1 MQIKRFD
8 NTNFTSLKNPV
19 KCFYVNTPKGKLYV
33 EEVRLSK
40 KNPDDAMK
48 VSEFFNKN
56 FIDGSSDPLWK
67 EYLLPYNKKQFE
79 EKNKRYASY
88 LTNIFEHDDGN
99 TTLLLA
105 RDYFN
110 KIRGAVFSQT
120 YNDPESLYDK
130 KLCNI
135 EALAVEK
142 DYRHSNLGKSL
153 MEKTMRS
160 AKNAFTDAVLT
171 GYNKAV
177 PFYKKLGFKV
187 LPKDTK
193 QKKYFYKEL
202 QKERDDIPTY
212 TQIMYKPLQEK
223 SQRFYDRIDVK
234 SRFSE
239 FISNLKQQIT
249 G

>member
-1 MQIKRFD
+1 
-8 NTNFTSLKNPV
+8 
-19 KCFYVNTPKGKLYV
+19 
-33 EEVRLSK
+33 
-40 KNPDDAMK
+40 
-48 VSEFFNKN
+48 
-56 FIDGSSDPLWK
+56 
-67 EYLLPYNKKQFE
+67 
-79 EKNKRYASY
+79 
-88 LTNIFEHDDGN
+88 
-99 TTLLLA
+99 
-105 RDYFN
+105 
-110 KIRGAVFSQT
+110 
-120 YNDPESLYDK
+120 
-130 KLCNI
+130 
-135 EALAVEK
+135 
-142 DYRHSNLGKSL
+142 